1 MTTNDGLLNA
11 FLLDGKG
18 GGRQMDWSDIRNWTP
33 EQGALW
39 VHLDF
44 TRSGTHQWL
53 NHESGLD
60 PLIAEALTADET
72 RPRCASID
80 GGLLLSLRGVN
91 SNPGSEP
98 EDMVSVRL
106 FCTGERVISTRR
118 RQLLSIADLVE
129 ALERGD
135 GPRTL
140 GDLTAMLA
148 ERLIERMISVINEL
162 EERIDEMEENI
173 IMEAGQESRGNIL
186 DLRREIIMLRR
197 YIAPQRDA
205 MNKLCA
211 VDAAWLGKK
220 NRHQLRESSDTITRH
235 VEDLDSARDRASV
248 AYEELSSR
256 LSEQMNSRMYVLS
269 LVAGLFLPL
278 GFLTGLLGINVGGIP
293 LAENPWGFLGV
304 VVFLTILVVIQVV
317 VFRRKKWF

>member
-1 MTTNDGLLNA
+1 MTNNDGLLNA
-11 FLLDGKG
+11 YLLDGKG
-18 GGRQMDWSDIRNWTP
+18 GGRQMEWSDIRNWTP

-44 TRSGTHQWL
+44 TKQGTHQWL
-53 NHESGLD
+53 EQESGLD
-60 PLIAEALTADET
+60 PLIAEALIADET
-72 RPRCASID
+72 RPRCAAID

-118 RQLLSIADLVE
+118 RQLLSITDLVE

-140 GDLTAMLA
+140 GDLTAILA

-162 EERIDEMEENI
+162 EERIDDMEENI

-205 MNKLCA
+205 MNKLST

-278 GFLTGLLGINVGGIP
+278 GFLTGLLGVNVGGIP
-293 LAENPWGFLGV
+293 LADNPWGFLEV
-304 VVFLTILVVIQVV
+304 VVFLTFLVVVQVV

>member
-1 MTTNDGLLNA
+1 MTMNDGLLNA

-18 GGRQMDWSDIRNWTP
+18 GGTPLDWTGIRNWTP
-33 EQGALW
+33 DQGALW

-44 TRSGTHQWL
+44 TKEGTHHWL
-53 NHESGLD
+53 SQESGLD
-60 PLIAEALTADET
+60 PLVAEALTADET

-80 GGLLLSLRGVN
+80 EGLLLSLRGVN

-98 EDMVSVRL
+98 EDMVSIRL

-118 RQLLSIADLVE
+118 RQLLSISDLVQ

-135 GPRTL
+135 GPRTN

-148 ERLIERMISVINEL
+148 EWLIERMISVINEQ
-162 EERIDEMEENI
+162 EERIDELEENI
-173 IMEAGQESRGNIL
+173 VTEAGQESRGDIL
-186 DLRREIIMLRR
+186 ELRREIIMLRR

-205 MNKLCA
+205 MNKLSA
-211 VDAAWLGKK
+211 ANAAWLSKK
-220 NRHQLRESSDTITRH
+220 NRMQLRESSDTITRH

-248 AYEELSSR
+248 AYEELTSR

-293 LAENPWGFLGV
+293 LAEDPLGFIEV
-304 VVFLTILVVIQVV
+304 VVFLVILIVIQVI
-317 VFRRKKWF
+317 VFRRRKWF